1 MTRYA
6 NEPPLCRW
14 ELPDAA
20 RATEDQELIG
30 IGADLAP
37 GTMLA
42 GYRSGLFPMGVR
54 LPDGE
59 EALGWWSP
67 NPRGILRTR
76 SVHVSRS
83 LRRSLR
89 HFEFSVD
96 AAFDEVVAACADP
109 SRPHGWIDGDFP
121 NAYRALHD
129 LGWAHSVEVWR
140 LEGLG
145 SRRLVGG
152 LFGVEVGGLFAAE
165 SKFHRETDASKAAVV
180 ELCRRLSGA
189 GRSPERIIDVQWATP
204 HLETLGVTA
213 VPRDQYLS
221 LLGGAL
227 ALDPGLHPD
236 LEPETGTVG

>member
-67 NPRGILRTR
+67 NPRGILRPR

-109 SRPHGWIDGDFP
+109 
-121 NAYRALHD
+121 
-129 LGWAHSVEVWR
+129 
-140 LEGLG
+140 
-145 SRRLVGG
+145 
-152 LFGVEVGGLFAAE
+152 
-165 SKFHRETDASKAAVV
+165 
-180 ELCRRLSGA
+180 
-189 GRSPERIIDVQWATP
+189 
-204 HLETLGVTA
+204 
-213 VPRDQYLS
+213 
-221 LLGGAL
+221 
-227 ALDPGLHPD
+227 
-236 LEPETGTVG
+236 